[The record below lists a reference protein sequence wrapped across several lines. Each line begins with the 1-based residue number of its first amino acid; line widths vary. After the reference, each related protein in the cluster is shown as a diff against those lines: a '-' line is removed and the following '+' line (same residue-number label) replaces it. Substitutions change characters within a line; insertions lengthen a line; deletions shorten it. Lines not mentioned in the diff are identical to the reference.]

1 MCTAIT
7 YKTGDFYFGRTLD
20 NDFSYGEEIVITP
33 RNYLNFRFRKGFHNR
48 FAIIGT
54 AFVNDGYPLYYDA
67 VNEKGLC
74 MAGLN
79 FVGNAHYSAPSQ
91 GKKNIAQY
99 EFISYIL
106 GSFSC
111 VKEAVKEIKKINLT
125 DESYSKSLPP
135 AELHWI
141 IADRNGAVTVE
152 FVKDG
157 LRIYKNN
164 AGVLTN
170 NPPFDGQVFNLNNY
184 MRLSASEIK
193 NTFSKNLRLK
203 NYSRGMGALGLP
215 GDLSSQSRFVRAAF
229 FRLNSVSEDGEQASV
244 NQFFHIL
251 PFVFYKVQ

>member
-1 MCTAIT
+1 M
-7 YKTGDFYFGRTLD
+7 
-20 NDFSYGEEIVITP
+20 
-33 RNYLNFRFRKGFHNR
+33 
-48 FAIIGT
+48 
-54 AFVNDGYPLYYDA
+54 
-67 VNEKGLC
+67 
-74 MAGLN
+74 
-79 FVGNAHYSAPSQ
+79 
-91 GKKNIAQY
+91 
-99 EFISYIL
+99 
-106 GSFSC
+106 
-111 VKEAVKEIKKINLT
+111 KEAVKEIKKINLT

-141 IADRNGAVTVE
+141 IADRNGAATVE

-193 NTFSKNLRLK
+193 NTFFQKPASEKLQPRYGRFGTAGRSVLTV
-203 NYSRGMGALGLP
+203 ALCESG
-215 GDLSSQSRFVRAAF
+215 F

-251 PFVFYKVQ
+251 GTVAQPRGACRVRKDGYEITVYSSCCNAR